1 MNNCCNITFVHM
13 EEFKEIYFRGY
24 KFKVGSYGNVKY
36 LNMDKNRVL
45 FKNTSGYT
53 AFSKGNKRFLVH
65 RMVAIAFV
73 PNPYNKPFVNHK
85 NGIKSDNRKENL
97 EWVTKQENELHSTR
111 VLGNKRN
118 LKGLKENWENPIQAK
133 KVQAIL
139 PNGEVR
145 TYKSHTECAKDLKVS
160 RSYVSAVL
168 NNVIKKNTYN
178 LTKQ

>member
-1 MNNCCNITFVHM
+1 
-13 EEFKEIYFRGY
+13 
-24 KFKVGSYGNVKY
+24 
-36 LNMDKNRVL
+36 
-45 FKNTSGYT
+45 
-53 AFSKGNKRFLVH
+53 
-65 RMVAIAFV
+65 MVAIAFV

-145 TYKSHTECAKDLKVS
+145 IYKSHTECAKDLKVS